1 MRPDLAPLT
10 INGVPLEKVS
20 SHKILGL
27 IIFIADNIKWNDN
40 IDDIVCKASK
50 RLHIIRVLKRAGI
63 HPNT

>member
-10 INGVPLEKVS
+10 INGVPFEKVS

-40 IDDIVCKASK
+40 IDVQ
-50 RLHIIRVLKRAGI
+50 VF

>member
-10 INGVPLEKVS
+10 INGVPFEKVS

-27 IIFIADNIKWNDN
+27 IITDNYIKWNDN
-40 IDDIVCKASK
+40 IDVQ
-50 RLHIIRVLKRAGI
+50 VF